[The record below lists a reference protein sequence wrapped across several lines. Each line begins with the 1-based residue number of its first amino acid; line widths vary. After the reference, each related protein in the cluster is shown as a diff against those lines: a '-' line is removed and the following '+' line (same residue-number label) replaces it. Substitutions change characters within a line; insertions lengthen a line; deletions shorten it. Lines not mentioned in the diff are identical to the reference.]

1 MVEAGCSDQDTLI
14 QGVLPFHPEGFTL
27 SLEPL
32 LDKYAYHV
40 GNASARYHGANE
52 RDLHV
57 PLAHASRRSIVLPL
71 AVSEHG
77 GVHTLHASPVAGC
90 SSIARVSM
98 SGTWANKL
106 CRSVVETRLVD
117 SIRLVDAIALVP
129 PHLPILR
136 LKLDVQG
143 IDFRLVKSV
152 PPAYL
157 QSRVV
162 FIDVE
167 VRKSGCTMLY
177 NGQEDCPQV
186 LEYMR
191 GIGFQMVLPAA
202 NGTSSVLASCKSLPY
217 DNACEANAH
226 FLSQAQLSVAAA
238 FPLPYRVHGGRR
250 GGRGSPPR
258 VDEEHGRR

>member
-1 MVEAGCSDQDTLI
+1 MDNLARHHAYDEV
-14 QGVLPFHPEGFTL
+14 PED
-27 SLEPL
+27 SL
-32 LDKYAYHV
+32 
-40 GNASARYHGANE
+40 ASW
-52 RDLHV
+52 D
-57 PLAHASRRSIVLPL
+57 ASRRAASEVINILWVLKKKYNHMREL
-71 AVSEHG
+71 LKG
-77 GVHTLHASPVAGC
+77 
-90 SSIARVSM
+90 I
-98 SGTWANKL
+98 
-106 CRSVVETRLVD
+106 ETRLVD

-162 FIDVE
+162 FLDVE